1 MTGPA
6 IPASLGL
13 RQAASIAAMQQFAEG
28 DVERL
33 VGELFPLSAEAR
45 ALLEQMRLADLAI
58 MQAIARVASSDD
70 GKVMLEWLFDQ
81 TLRKPVYVGGLGH
94 DAMQAYGEG
103 RFREGKNAI
112 VHLLLVAIA
121 TGRGEQPPYREGM

>member
-1 MTGPA
+1 MSGPA
-6 IPASLGL
+6 IPPSLGM
-13 RQAASIAAMQQFAEG
+13 RQAVPLATLAQEAAA
-28 DVERL
+28 DVDRL
-33 VGELFPLSAEAR
+33 IGELFPQSPEAR
-45 ALLEQMRLADLAI
+45 AALEQMRLADLAI

-81 TLRKPVYVGGLGH
+81 TLRRPIYLGALRG

-112 VHLLLVAIA
+112 VHQLLVAIA
-121 TGRGEQPPYREGM
+121 LGRGEQPPYREGT